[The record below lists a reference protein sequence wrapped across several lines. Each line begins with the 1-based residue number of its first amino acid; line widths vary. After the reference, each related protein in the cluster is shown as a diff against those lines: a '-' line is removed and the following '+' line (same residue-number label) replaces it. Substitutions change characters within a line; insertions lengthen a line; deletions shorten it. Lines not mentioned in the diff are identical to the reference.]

1 MNQIL
6 SIGII
11 GDYNKNKSSH
21 LATNESLRHAAAAIS
36 AVVNVTW
43 LPTPSFLVDSSRE
56 RLQNYDG
63 IWISPGSPYRSMSG
77 ALRGIRTAREMNIP
91 LIGT

>member
-1 MNQIL
+1 MDQTL

-11 GDYNKNKSSH
+11 GDYNKNKPSH
-21 LATNESLRHAAAAIS
+21 QATNESLRHAAASIS
-36 AVVNVTW
+36 VIVNVTW
-43 LPTPSFLVDSSRE
+43 LPTPSFLVDSTIE

-63 IWISPGSPYRSMSG
+63 IWISPGSPYRNMTG

>member
-1 MNQIL
+1 MSQTL

-11 GDYNKNKSSH
+11 GDYEKNRPSH
-21 LATNESLRHAAAAIS
+21 QATNQAIMHAAANKSVTAN
-36 AVVNVTW
+36 ATW
-43 LPTPSFLVDSSRE
+43 LPTPSFLVDNSRE
-56 RLQNYDG
+56 RLQPYDG